1 MMVHHWFKRCFL
13 SLAVFTL
20 FFSVSSTAFAKVEV
34 IRDPG
39 TQRVV
44 ALKTSALQLNALSSS
59 LAGNF
64 SSVFSHR
71 EIADRFIYQNLGVM
85 GLDNPAS
92 ELVPISFLT
101 DELGMS
107 HIRYEQKHLGLPVF
121 GGEVVLHVNPY
132 DEVAFA
138 TMSLADGL
146 PSKVTPAISGAEAL
160 KIAQATAVIDA
171 GKDAKLAALPA
182 KLYLLPL
189 GMIQN
194 APSPDTFLAWEI
206 KLYEKQS
213 GGFSTNYY
221 INASNGTVALKIAN
235 KETLNRSVYDC
246 AGGTCR
252 LDWYNSTYNYYFGRS
267 EAAPLRGPSPITFY
281 VSTTTPPTPPSTI
294 PSTDVDNLH
303 SLLGS
308 VHNFVSSSFGI
319 NGANNQGGSSTG
331 LSPNNQTRGYVHW
344 NSSICPNG
352 AEFHHQYGDFHFC
365 QQMSAPD
372 TVGHEYAHAVVFHS
386 YHDTSGNPVGT
397 LYYGQSGAL
406 NEGHSDFL
414 GELFET
420 YHTGTTDWKSGS
432 NSAWTVLFNLAYPPD
447 AGYRTTPGGTVIPY
461 PYRWYSPGVYCGT
474 SYDNAGVHVNGSI
487 ISHMFY
493 RMAVGGGENGCYVES
508 IGTEAAKQIFYR
520 AFAMNYLSRTA
531 TFAQAYS
538 AIQQACS
545 DLYPTSTCDQV
556 RIAMQAAEI
565 NQGGLCS
572 GVPEAAPACAA
583 MAVTSWST
591 LRPDRNGGAP
601 VETFDFAPGETMI
614 VRGCGN
620 TPNRTMTL
628 SLRRHFITPPSQFAV
643 GSVWS
648 SQLRAPAPFGTD
660 FVTTTTSGADG
671 CFETSFPGL
680 YQEIRS
686 GVPQTDYDIGVDGD
700 NSALWEPWSDSMLQ
714 RSGSALPGINIKPPV
729 DGDGVCRSNGQLAS
743 TTEDCMNAPLDCGCS
758 AGNTCID
765 TDPGQD
771 TNYQCRRLPS
781 CFLAGTTITMSDDST
796 KPIEEIKVGD
806 RVKSFDENTGKFV
819 EGQVVGLRG
828 DNTSEYVLVN
838 GTTKVTANHRFYVPL
853 SSKAVIMSTS
863 LSSDVYGGEWIEIG
877 KLHPGDLLLDQD
889 GKLIEIKSIERIK
902 DSAPVFNF
910 QVSPYPTYIA
920 NGIVVHNRKVLDIMQ
935 AMGDGQ

>member
-1 MMVHHWFKRCFL
+1 MALYQRFKGFFL
-13 SLAVFTL
+13 SLAVVML
-20 FFSVSSTAFAKVEV
+20 FFSVSGTALAQVKVV
-34 IRDPG
+34 RDPG

-44 ALKTSALQLNALSSS
+44 ALENFGLPASSASCSVAGNACTALS
-59 LAGNF
+59 
-64 SSVFSHR
+64 HR
-71 EIADRFIYQNLGVM
+71 DIADRFIYENLAVM
-85 GLDNPAS
+85 GIKNPAS
-92 ELVPISFLT
+92 ELVPNSSLT
-101 DELGMS
+101 DNLGMS
-107 HIRYEQKHLGLPVF
+107 HIRYEQKHLGVPVF
-121 GGEVVLHVNPY
+121 GGEMILHINQAGKVT
-132 DEVAFA
+132 FA
-138 TMSLADGL
+138 TMSLADKL
-146 PSKVTPAISGAEAL
+146 PASVVPTISGIEAL
-160 KIAQATAVIDA
+160 KIARAEATIEA
-171 GKDAKLAALPA
+171 GKNAKLLASPA
-182 KLYLLPL
+182 QLYVFPL

-194 APSPDTFLAWEI
+194 TPSANNILAWEI
-206 KLYEKQS
+206 KLFEKQS

-221 INASNGTVALKIAN
+221 IDASSGAVILKLAN
-235 KETLNRSVYDC
+235 KETVNRSAYDC

-252 LDWYNSTYNYYFGRS
+252 LDSYNSTYNYYFGRS
-267 EAAPLRGPSPITFY
+267 ESAPLRGPSPITVY
-281 VSTTTPPTPPSTI
+281 LNTTT

-303 SLLGS
+303 RLLGS
-308 VHNFVSSSFGI
+308 VHNFVSSSYGI

-331 LSPNNQTRGYVHW
+331 LSPNDQSRGYAHW
-344 NSSICPNG
+344 NGTICPNG
-352 AEFHHQYGDFHFC
+352 AEFEHQYGDLHFC
-365 QQMSAPD
+365 LRMTAPD

-386 YHDTSGNPVGT
+386 YLDSSNNPVGT
-397 LYYGQSGAL
+397 LYYGQTGAL

-414 GELFET
+414 GELFES
-420 YHTGTTDWKSGS
+420 YDTGTTDWKSGT

-447 AGYRTTPGGTVIPY
+447 AGYRTTPTGTVIPY

-474 SYDNAGVHVNGSI
+474 TYDNAGVHVNGSI

-493 RMAVGGGENGCYVES
+493 RMAVGGGENGCYVQS

-520 AFAMNYLSRTA
+520 AFKMNYLSRTA

-538 AIQQACS
+538 AFQQACS
-545 DLYPTSTCDQV
+545 DLYPASTCDQV

-591 LRPDRNGGAP
+591 WRPDRNGGAP

-660 FVTTTTSGADG
+660 FKVTATTGADG
-671 CFETSFPGL
+671 CFETSFPPL

-686 GVPQTDYDIGVDGD
+686 DVLQTDYDIGVDGD

-714 RSGSALPGINIKPPV
+714 RSGSALPGIKIVPPV
-729 DGDGVCRSNGQLAS
+729 DGDGVCRSNGQYAS
-743 TTEDCMNAPLDCGCS
+743 TSEDCMNAPLDCGCA
-758 AGNTCID
+758 AGQGCAD
-765 TDPGQD
+765 VDPSEG
-771 TNYQCRRLPS
+771 TLYQCRQIPPS
-781 CFLAGTTITMSDDST
+781 CFLAGTAITMSDGSS

-806 RVKSFDENTGKFV
+806 QVRSFDEITGQFV
-819 EGQVVGLRG
+819 QGNVVGLRG
-828 DNTSEYVLVN
+828 DDTTEYILLN

-853 SSKAVIMSTS
+853 SSKAVMMSTR

-877 KLHPGDLLLDQD
+877 KLRPGAMLLDQN

-920 NGIVVHNRKVLDIMQ
+920 NGIVVHNRKAIPMLQ
-935 AMGDGQ
+935 AFGE

>member
-44 ALKTSALQLNALSSS
+44 ALETSALPLQAISSS
-59 LAGNF
+59 VAGNA
-64 SSVFSHR
+64 SLALSHR
-71 EIADRFIYQNLGVM
+71 EIADRFIYQNLSVM
-85 GLDNPAS
+85 GITNPAT
-92 ELVPISFLT
+92 ELIPSSSVT
-101 DELGMS
+101 DQLGMS
-107 HIRYEQKHLGLPVF
+107 HIRYEQKHLGVSVF
-121 GGEVVLHVNPY
+121 GGEMILHVSPY
-132 DEVAFA
+132 SEVTFV

-146 PSKVTPAISGAEAL
+146 PSKVIPAISEAEAL
-160 KIAQATAVIDA
+160 KIAQAEAVIDA
-171 GKDAKLAALPA
+171 GKNAKLIASPA
-182 KLYLLPL
+182 KLYILPL
-189 GMIQN
+189 SMIQN
-194 APSPDTFLAWEI
+194 TSNSDTFLAWEI
-206 KLYEKQS
+206 KLFEKQS

-221 INASNGTVALKIAN
+221 INASNGAVALKLQN
-235 KETLNRSVYDC
+235 KETLNRSAYDC

-252 LDWYNSTYNYYFGRS
+252 LDSYNSTYNYYFGRS
-267 EAAPLRGPSPITFY
+267 ESAPLRGASPITNY
-281 VSTTTPPTPPSTI
+281 INTT

-303 SLLGS
+303 RLLGS
-308 VHNFVSSSFGI
+308 VHNFVSNSFAI

-331 LSPNNQTRGYVHW
+331 LSPNDQSRGYVHW
-344 NSSICPNG
+344 NSTICPNG
-352 AEFHHQYGDFHFC
+352 AEFEHQYGDFHFC
-365 QQMSAPD
+365 LQMSAPD

-386 YHDTSGNPVGT
+386 YKDSSNNPVGT
-397 LYYGQSGAL
+397 LYYGQTGAL

-420 YHTGTTDWKSGS
+420 YDTGTTDWKSGT

-447 AGYRTTPGGTVIPY
+447 AGYRTTPTGTVIPY

-493 RMAVGGGENGCYVES
+493 RMAVGGGENGCYVQS

-531 TFAQAYS
+531 SFAQAYS
-538 AIQQACS
+538 AFQQACS
-545 DLYPTSTCDQV
+545 DLYPASTCDQV
-556 RIAMQAAEI
+556 RTAMQAAEI

-572 GVPEAAPACAA
+572 GVAEAAPACAA

-620 TPNRTMTL
+620 TPNRLMTL
-628 SLRRHFITPPSQFAV
+628 SLRRHFVTPPSQFAV

-648 SQLRAPAPFGTD
+648 SQLRAPAPFGTT
-660 FVTTTTSGADG
+660 FKVTATTGADG
-671 CFETSFPGL
+671 CFETSFPAL
-680 YQEIRS
+680 YQEIRND
-686 GVPQTDYDIGVDGD
+686 VAQTDYDIGVDGD

-729 DGDGVCRSNGQLAS
+729 DGDGVCRSNGQLPS
-743 TTEDCMNAPLDCGCS
+743 TTEDCMNAPLDCGCA
-758 AGNTCID
+758 AGQGCAD
-765 TDPGQD
+765 VDPSEG
-771 TNYQCRRLPS
+771 TLYQCRQIPPS
-781 CFLAGTTITMSDDST
+781 CFLAGTAITMSDGSS

-806 RVKSFDENTGKFV
+806 QVRSFDESTGEFV
-819 EGQVVGLRG
+819 QGNVVGLRG
-828 DNTSEYVLVN
+828 DDTTEYILLN

-877 KLHPGDLLLDQD
+877 KLRPGAMLLDQN

-920 NGIVVHNRKVLDIMQ
+920 NGIVVHNRKVLEMME
-935 AMGDGQ
+935 ALGDGQ